1 MLKDGLV
8 LIWELGVNL
17 ELTLM
22 NNDRTREERILRTIH
37 WPFEGQADMHRYI
50 HPDGLSSRG

>member
-22 NNDRTREERILRTIH
+22 NNDRTREERILRIIH
-37 WPFEGQADMHRYI
+37 WPFEG
-50 HPDGLSSRG
+50 